1 MNDLDLYDD
10 ILRCIKY
17 YQDDVQKRQYI
28 PVDWK
33 LRYAEIL
40 FNKVHYCLAN
50 LGKDESE
57 KAFTDIKCAMKLGKT
72 TVQDLRDIVSDKL
85 NYNLSEFGVYCD
97 NHRIQYDHT
106 LDLAINIAQMLLSLN
121 QNEIE
126 PFRSYID
133 YFKHI
138 NSCKDL
144 ICKTNDISVIMI
156 IADMCNSII
165 SNCDK
170 LIDSLY
176 KIIDG
181 RITILEAKEGVEQ

>member
-10 ILRCIKY
+10 ILRLIKQ
-17 YQDDVQKRQYI
+17 YQDDIQKRQYI

-40 FNKVHYCLAN
+40 FSKVHCCLIN

-57 KAFTDIKCAMKLGKT
+57 KAFTDIKNTMALSKT
-72 TVQDLRDIVSDKL
+72 TVQDLYHIVSDKL
-85 NYNLSEFGVYCD
+85 NYNLSEFEIYCD

-121 QNEIE
+121 QNNVD
-126 PFRSYID
+126 PFHSYIN

-138 NSCKDL
+138 NSSKDL
-144 ICKTNDISVIMI
+144 ICKTNDTSVIMV

-165 SNCDK
+165 SNCDR

-176 KIIDG
+176 KIIEG
-181 RITILEAKEGVEQ
+181 RIEILKVKEGVEQ